1 MSNPFTSQPGQL
13 TLAAPHKKPGKW
25 ARDFKKNRLLYFMI
39 IPVVLYY
46 ILFHYLPIYGITI
59 AFQDFKPRLGFFNSP
74 WVGFENFLQ
83 FFNSIFF
90 GRLLRNTMLL
100 SFYGL
105 LFGFPVPILFAIL
118 LNEVRSLKF
127 KKTIQTIT
135 YLPQFISTVIIAS
148 LIVLFTNSDGF
159 VTAIVGSITGNP
171 ASLISNPDSFR
182 AIYTISGI
190 WQGFGWGS
198 IVYLA
203 SISGIS
209 AELYEAATI
218 DGANKFQRILHVTI
232 PGMLPTI
239 VIMFI
244 MAIGGFMSVG
254 WEKAF
259 LLQVPETYETSDI
272 ISTYV
277 YRKGFIDMDYSFS
290 AAVDLFN
297 SVINVILLTL
307 ANFLS
312 RKYSETSLW

>member
-1 MSNPFTSQPGQL
+1 MSNPFSSQQGQL
-13 TLAAPHKKPGKW
+13 TLAASRIKPGKW

-83 FFNSIFF
+83 FFNGIFF